1 MTPGLVRSLGA
12 SSPSPAPGLQESSGC
27 PAPGAWLAPRCIHP
41 CQNPAGFCGHPGELH
56 RLILGCEGASS
67 ATSRGGFLLREGTKC
82 QGCVVPQPWHLPVLP
97 FAPSPGQK
105 TPHFGL
111 FLHTSTLPRGCL
123 GDVLMVRVLGFGF
136 QGPPSRGC
144 EQRLRARE
152 VPGAR
157 ELLENPSASGK
168 LRTGGKAGSRR

>member
-1 MTPGLVRSLGA
+1 MGVMPGVVRSLGA
-12 SSPSPAPGLQESSGC
+12 FSPSPAPGLQESSGP

-41 CQNPAGFCGHPGELH
+41 CQKQGQNPTDFCGHPGELH
-56 RLILGCEGASS
+56 RLIWGCEGASS
-67 ATSRGGFLLREGTKC
+67 ATSWGGHQMPGLRC
-82 QGCVVPQPWHLPVLP
+82 APALAPPRAPVCSLPRT
-97 FAPSPGQK
+97 K

-136 QGPPSRGC
+136 QGPTSRGC

-168 LRTGGKAGSRR
+168 LRTGGKAGSRQ